1 MNERLYRFWFPVRKL
16 KLLGLWPCN
25 MSGSRL
31 STTIYLARAIL
42 KLIRSLI
49 LQLSWGGRTMAHSS
63 SILRFCIWF
72 FLPDG
77 RQMFPHYLSCFFS
90 LHSEHGVSI
99 LRAWIPVRIYPGA
112 CRRLWV
118 NHAKGKKGK
127 QSSLDLEKSDVHE
140 LIMQKAKRVQRSMSC
155 LKW

>member
-1 MNERLYRFWFPVRKL
+1 MNGRLYRFWFPLRKL
-16 KLLGLWPCN
+16 KLLGLRPCN

-31 STTIYLARAIL
+31 SRTNLARAIL

-49 LQLSWGGRTMAHSS
+49 LQLSWGGRAMAHSS
-63 SILRFCIWF
+63 SILRFCVWF

-77 RQMFPHYLSCFFS
+77 NDRCFLITCRAFS
-90 LHSEHGVSI
+90 LHSEDGVSI
-99 LRAWIPVRIYPGA
+99 LRAWIPLRIYPGA

-118 NHAKGKKGK
+118 NHAKVRRASRVPWRNQAFMSWSCKRP
-127 QSSLDLEKSDVHE
+127 S
-140 LIMQKAKRVQRSMSC
+140 RVQRRMIC